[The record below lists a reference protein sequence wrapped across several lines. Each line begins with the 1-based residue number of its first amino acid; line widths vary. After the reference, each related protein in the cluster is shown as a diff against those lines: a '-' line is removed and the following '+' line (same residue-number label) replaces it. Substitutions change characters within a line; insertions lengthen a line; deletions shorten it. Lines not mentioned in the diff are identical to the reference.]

1 MTDDRDRAREI
12 ADRRTRS
19 RRWMEDNFYSQWKTA
34 FKNYKAE
41 RDAEKDPDGQSD
53 LTQTSIGMPDTWAIT
68 RRGVARTT
76 AQIPNLRFH
85 AKDPAVSELISRTL
99 MYQWDKGGVQRNQ
112 KRHVLQ
118 AFLFGWSVR
127 PWYFSVDEH
136 TRSKRVDPMR
146 GDLDEATVEQIAQ
159 TYKLRPEELLDETV
173 RAELLAEH
181 SRGRLL
187 PVKYKYLAYQGP
199 RCDFLFVGDCYPEPN
214 FLTIQSSGW
223 FIVER
228 RRSREW
234 IEKTVKRFPE
244 FRAGFEELLKDKPE
258 GTPEPVTRQGTAD
271 LREMFHSA
279 IDRKQWT
286 DETTS
291 TDKTNPR
298 WTILEQHVP
307 GARPKLA
314 LVAEES
320 TWIGE
325 IDYPYDLDGKIAF
338 TELVLIDDLLCG
350 IGDSV
355 PRIIRGLQLLHERQV
370 NVRFDLI
377 YNLLRP
383 LICTSNREL
392 YENADK
398 ALKRHKGFRLVYMRG
413 PGDIWMQS
421 EQAALASAAAG
432 LQDESSIMRLL
443 QFASGESNMT
453 MAANVDPQQART
465 ATGARI
471 LAFNQD
477 VLTKDLVD
485 MFNQSSVQADAE
497 LMFLM
502 NRSELPDAVEFD
514 GSPYDRNYT
523 AERDM
528 LREQWMK
535 AEPAH
540 FQLDGE
546 ITAELGSTMADDD
559 EAKVAKATNL
569 FQAAMSRPDLFN
581 LQKARDEFL
590 IAMGKGR
597 ELKQWAAPP
606 PPPPQPP
613 EVKTSMTVSVKWEF
627 LSEAERQQ
635 FLQRAGVEIAPPS
648 AEVPPGPGLPALPPG
663 TPPIAAQAFEAS
675 QGRSPFEEGM
685 AQ

>member
-1 MTDDRDRAREI
+1 
-12 ADRRTRS
+12 
-19 RRWMEDNFYSQWKTA
+19 MEDNFYAQWKTVY
-34 FKNYKAE
+34 KNYKSE
-41 RDAEKDPDGQSD
+41 RDVQKDPDGQSD
-53 LTQTSIGMPDTWAIT
+53 FTQTSLGMPDTWAIT

-76 AQIPNLRFH
+76 AQAPNLRFN
-85 AKDPAVSELISRTL
+85 ARDQAIGDLISRTL

-127 PWYFSVDEH
+127 PWHFSVDQY
-136 TRSKRVDPMR
+136 TRSKRIDPLR
-146 GDLDEATVEQIAQ
+146 PDLDEATLKQIAD
-159 TYKLRPEELLDETV
+159 TYGVPAESLADPV
-173 RAELLAEH
+173 ARAELLAEH

-187 PVKYKYLAYQGP
+187 PVKYKYVAYQGP

-214 FLTIQSSGW
+214 FQTLQSSGW

-228 RRSREW
+228 RRNREW

-244 FRAGFEELLKDKPE
+244 FKAGFEQLLRDKPH
-258 GTPEPVTRQGTAD
+258 GSAEPVTRQGTAD
-271 LREMFHSA
+271 LREMLHSA
-279 IDRKQWT
+279 IDRRQWT
-286 DETTS
+286 ADSFGADER
-291 TDKTNPR
+291 DPR
-298 WTILEQHVP
+298 WTILEQHTP
-307 GARPKLA
+307 GAAAKLA

-320 TWIGE
+320 AWIGE
-325 IDYPYDLDGKIAF
+325 IDYPYDLDGRIAF

-383 LICTSNREL
+383 LIGTSNREL

-413 PGDIWMQS
+413 PGDLWMQT

-432 LQDESSIMRLL
+432 LQDESAIMRLL
-443 QFASGESNMT
+443 QFASGESNMS

-485 MFNQSSVQADAE
+485 MFNESSVKADGE
-497 LMFLM
+497 MMFLL
-502 NRSELPDAVEFD
+502 NRSELPDAIEFD
-514 GSPYDRNYT
+514 AQPYDRNYSVD
-523 AERDM
+523 RDQ
-528 LREQWMK
+528 LRENWVR
-535 AEPAH
+535 AEPLH
-540 FQLDGE
+540 FQVDGE
-546 ITAELGSTMADDD
+546 ITAEIGSTMADDD
-559 EAKVAKATNL
+559 ESKVAKATNL
-569 FQAAMSRPDLFN
+569 FQAAMSSPELFN
-581 LQKARDEFL
+581 RAKARDEFL
-590 IAMGKGR
+590 TAMGKGR

-606 PPPPQPP
+606 PSPPPPP
-613 EVKTSMTVSVKWEF
+613 EIRASITVSVKWEL

-635 FLQRAGVEIAPPS
+635 LLTRAGIQIRPEGEPQPAVPGLPPN
-648 AEVPPGPGLPALPPG
+648 ELPPGPPVG
-663 TPPIAAQAFEAS
+663 AQAFEAS
-675 QGRSPFEEGM
+675 QGRNPFDEEMGR
-685 AQ
+685 